1 MGGIFSYLGNILA
14 VMRQSYPPPSKF
26 SPDQIPDLTGQVM
39 IVTGSNTGIGKETA
53 KRLLEH
59 SAKVYIAARSKEKA
73 EAAIADLK
81 AQTGKE
87 AIWLELDLSNFASI
101 RKAAQEFLSK
111 EPQLHVLFNN
121 AGVMAC
127 PKDLLTAEGYDMQ
140 FGTNVLGHWLF
151 TKLLLPA
158 LIAGKETS
166 PDRHTRIIHTSS
178 SGAYL
183 YSLNFDSVVPGP
195 ARDKMHTWQLY
206 FQSKFGN
213 VVVSRQLAKRYAD
226 QGIISISLDP
236 GNIKT
241 DLQRYQT
248 GIARTILVGMGRP
261 VELGALTQLYAG
273 TMPEAVN
280 YNGKFLIPY
289 AREGTPRKEAL
300 DDKLGE
306 RLWNWLEDQEKAH

>member
-1 MGGIFSYLGNILA
+1 MGGIFSYLGNILT
-14 VMRQSYPPPSKF
+14 MLRQSYPPAPKF
-26 SPDQIPDLTGQVM
+26 SPDQIPDLTGQVV
-39 IVTGSNTGIGKETA
+39 IVTGSNSGIGKETA

-59 SAKVYIAARSKEKA
+59 NAKVYVAARSKEKA

-81 AQTGKE
+81 SQTGKE
-87 AIWLELDLSNFASI
+87 AIWLELDLSSFASI

-111 EPQLHVLFNN
+111 ESQLHVLFNN

-127 PKDLLTAEGYDMQ
+127 PTDLLTAEGYDMQ

-166 PDRHTRIIHTSS
+166 PDHHTRVIHTSS
-178 SGAYL
+178 SGSYM
-183 YSLNFDSVVPGP
+183 YTLNFDSFVPGP
-195 ARDKMHTWQLY
+195 ARDKMHTWLLY
-206 FQSKFGN
+206 AQSKFGN
-213 VVVSRQLAKRYAD
+213 VVVSREFAKRYAD

-241 DLQRYQT
+241 DLARYQSDIT
-248 GIARTILVGMGRP
+248 KKLLNLMLKP

-289 AREGTPRKEAL
+289 AREGKPRKEAL
-300 DDKLGE
+300 DDKIGE
-306 RLWNWLEDQEKAH
+306 RLWNWLEEQEKAH